1 VALARS
7 STPGRVISEPPENAL
22 IVIATLPT
30 TPSLDDDEFTTSP
43 PARTFTGAFSAPHSP
58 AEALGDAAPQPV
70 SVPPSAGIITGH
82 LTPAS
87 AAARNSVTAPLD
99 DPAAVTG
106 TDEPSATDKLPLP
119 STAAT
124 GNVAAT
130 DELLSVVGVVVEGS
144 FRGPEAGDDA
154 SPDSA
159 SADSFITSLGS
170 FSGGPEDASPD
181 SASADSFITSLGSF
195 SGGPE
200 DASPDSAS
208 ADSFITSLRS
218 TTVDR
223 PANCCTSAPA
233 SAATTWDVT
242 PSSAGSTLPHVIT
255 LSSAVLLVRDDSSLW
270 FTALSETASL
280 WFKA

>member
-1 VALARS
+1 M
-7 STPGRVISEPPENAL
+7 ISEPPENAL
-22 IVIATLPT
+22 VVVATLPT
-30 TPSLDDDEFTTSP
+30 TLPSLDDDEFTTSP
-43 PARTFTGAFSAPHSP
+43 PARMFTDAFSAPHSL
-58 AEALGDAAPQPV
+58 AEALGDAVMQPV

-87 AAARNSVTAPLD
+87 AAAAARNSVTAPLD
-99 DPAAVTG
+99 DPAAATG

-144 FRGPEAGDDA
+144 FSGPEADD
-154 SPDSA
+154 
-159 SADSFITSLGS
+159 
-170 FSGGPEDASPD
+170 DASPD

-233 SAATTWDVT
+233 SAAATRDVT

>member
-1 VALARS
+1 
-7 STPGRVISEPPENAL
+7 VISEPPENAL
-22 IVIATLPT
+22 VVIATLPT
-30 TPSLDDDEFTTSP
+30 TLPSLDDDEFTTSP
-43 PARTFTGAFSAPHSP
+43 PARTFTGAFSAPHSL
-58 AEALGDAAPQPV
+58 AEALSDAAPQPV

-87 AAARNSVTAPLD
+87 AAAAAARNSVTAPLD

-124 GNVAAT
+124 GKVAAT
-130 DELLSVVGVVVEGS
+130 DELLSVVDVVVEGS
-144 FRGPEAGDDA
+144 FSGPEADD
-154 SPDSA
+154 
-159 SADSFITSLGS
+159 
-170 FSGGPEDASPD
+170 
-181 SASADSFITSLGSF
+181 
-195 SGGPE
+195 

-223 PANCCTSAPA
+223 PANCCTSAPV
-233 SAATTWDVT
+233 SAATTRDDPADDVT